1 MSRLLTGH
9 WRLGSAQLTVT
20 YRLGLHAKRH
30 TGHRVPSYTHSQ
42 HIIGDGVHQS
52 KECQPSAA
60 SHPGPFCLIAASNVI
75 AHRRVHC
82 TKLVLSTDSKH
93 LDMFVGGHY
102 SLTYRSTC
110 VKQRQLTSN
119 VAVNQLR
126 KTVITV
132 AMVTPLAHLQLVRLT
147 QQCETSGCNAVD

>member
-1 MSRLLTGH
+1 ML
-9 WRLGSAQLTVT
+9 AFCCVT
-20 YRLGLHAKRH
+20 PRA
-30 TGHRVPSYTHSQ
+30 
-42 HIIGDGVHQS
+42 
-52 KECQPSAA
+52 
-60 SHPGPFCLIAASNVI
+60 FCLIAASNVI
-75 AHRRVHC
+75 AHSRVHC
-82 TKLVLSTDSKH
+82 TKLAVLSTDSRQ
-93 LDMFVGGHY
+93 LDMSVGGHY